1 MYIGR
6 RQSRP
11 RAVRIAFQRPVSVT
25 LRVVLGVAA
34 WFIFLGIWQY
44 AATADLAPQRLFPP
58 PTQVISALETLFS
71 EQNFQADV
79 LASLRRVAI
88 SFALAFAFALP
99 LGLFMGAFPVVAAFF
114 NPLVS
119 PFRYLPAPAFIPLLL
134 MWLGAGDTQKIA
146 LLFLGV
152 VWFLVTLIAD
162 HVRSVRME
170 LIETA
175 LTLGA
180 STRQVLGGVVFR
192 ASLPGLVDIARQ
204 MLAVSWTYLII
215 AEIVAATDGI
225 GAMIMRA
232 RRFVRVDEVMAGIVM
247 IGILG
252 LLLDLL
258 FRLLHWKLFPYAR
271 QRSRKP

>member
-1 MYIGR
+1 ML
-6 RQSRP
+6 RQSASP
-11 RAVRIAFQRPVSVT
+11 RSVRIAFQRPVT
-25 LRVVLGVAA
+25 LPQRIVLGVLA
-34 WFIFLGIWQY
+34 WLLFLGLWQY
-44 AATADLAPQRLFPP
+44 AATAGLAPQRLFPP
-58 PTQVISALETLFS
+58 PTQVVSALQELFVT
-71 EQNFQADV
+71 QNFHADV
-79 LASLRRVAI
+79 LASLERVAV
-88 SFALAFAFALP
+88 SFLLAFAIALP

-134 MWLGAGDTQKIA
+134 MWLGAGDAQKIA

-162 HVRSVRME
+162 HVRSVKME

-180 STRQVLGGVVFR
+180 STRQVLGGVVLR

-204 MLAVSWTYLII
+204 MLAVSWTYLVI

-252 LLLDLL
+252 LVLDLL
-258 FRLLHWKLFPYAR
+258 FRLLHWRLFPYAR
-271 QRSRKP
+271 QRSIKT